1 MNLVKWFR
9 KNNTKIMA
17 VVVILLMVAFI
28 GGSSLS
34 YLLQPGMKNQTV
46 AYYADNIKIKTQ
58 DIITARSELDLLKML
73 KANILLRMLPVQMFQ
88 DLPDLHA
95 FLLGEL
101 LFAEQ
106 RISPEAVNV
115 LKRIIRTNQY
125 QIAYLHSKLAHV
137 HHLIWSALVE

>member
-1 MNLVKWFR
+1 
-9 KNNTKIMA
+9 MA

-34 YLLQPGMKNQTV
+34 YLLQPGMENETV

-58 DIITARSELDLLKML
+58 DIITARNELDTLKIIG
-73 KANILLRMLPVQMFQ
+73 ANNLLRGMLSAPMFQ

-106 RISPEAVNV
+106 RISPEAVND
-115 LKRIIRTNQY
+115 LKRILRANKYQLAY
-125 QIAYLHSKLAHV
+125 QISDK
-137 HHLIWSALVE
+137 